1 MPRGPAAQYTSRH
14 PFPSHRQV
22 AASRPFD
29 QEERGLM
36 PDVSCSWEAT
46 FTPCGCT
53 TLTLE
58 LRGSE
63 KRQPGSRSPCHRGR
77 TTQQSPRCLSV
88 APRCHRALPRSE
100 DNRLGTKRSA
110 MSRGY
115 YTTGAAVV
123 GGCVTPELNGQAHS
137 GALSVEVACM

>member
-1 MPRGPAAQYTSRH
+1 
-14 PFPSHRQV
+14 
-22 AASRPFD
+22 
-29 QEERGLM
+29 M
-36 PDVSCSWEAT
+36 PDVSCSREVT

-100 DNRLGTKRSA
+100 DNRLGTTRLA

-115 YTTGAAVV
+115 YTARAAVV
-123 GGCVTPELNGQAHS
+123 GGCVTPELNGRAHS